1 MLRLKRLLI
10 ENSGPIERFD
20 ARFESTDAGLP
31 KPMILVGE
39 NGSGKSTAL
48 SFAVDSLLQLAS
60 TQFSDVL
67 RPEGMG
73 TLFYRIRSND
83 IRIGASTSVAHIEY
97 EFSGRT
103 LHYLDRAAGTTI
115 DVNDLR
121 QRLGLPAEFPLNG
134 AKTSE
139 KTWSQNLDQVKATF
153 SDDAYVFFP
162 SGRREIPHWLQV
174 RALHPERFSNTQ
186 RFTSKLGKALVV
198 ESAAEEMATWIMDG
212 LLDQAVGYQG
222 AGIEAA
228 NQILQIILGDPT
240 AHFAIAPRNTWPRV
254 QIYTGVSNDV
264 DGSNP
269 RRMAIP
275 SLGHLSAGQS
285 MLLSMFGTIANH
297 GTLNRMRPLNEIEG
311 LAIIDEAE
319 VYLHT
324 HLQRL
329 VLPRLISAFPN
340 VQFVITTHS
349 PSFLMGMKDQFGP
362 DEFQLLEMPT
372 GMAIDVDQFS
382 EVGAAVEALTQTL
395 AFRNEVKAEITRALD
410 NPILIVEGRSDA
422 IWIDGLWRI
431 SMNSVPPFRI
441 MTAKGRRALRYLLED
456 EQFVS
461 EVGAHQRVLGLFDF
475 DEAYDD
481 WNGCNK
487 TYPNLEGNDASGLLR
502 RHVAKSIYAGL
513 LPVPGTREK
522 QAGNRFGAKSIH
534 TIELYLP
541 DERLSCGQNL
551 ESIAL
556 PGDVQVSKFRGDR
569 VTFAER
575 AVVLPDV
582 APYFDTLLTMIQQV
596 LQV

>member
-10 ENSGPIERFD
+10 ENSGPIERLD
-20 ARFESTDAGLP
+20 AHFRSTDVGMP
-31 KPMILVGE
+31 KPLILVGE

-48 SFAVDSLLQLAS
+48 SFVVDSLLQLAS
-60 TQFSDVL
+60 TQYSDVL
-67 RPEGMG
+67 TPEGMG
-73 TLFYRIRSND
+73 TLFYRIRSHD

-97 EFSGRT
+97 EFNDRT
-103 LHYLDRAAGTTI
+103 LHYLDRTAGTTI

-121 QRLGLPAEFPLNG
+121 QRLNLPAEFPING
-134 AKTSE
+134 AETSE
-139 KTWSQNLDQVKATF
+139 KTWSPNLDQVKNTF
-153 SDDAYVFFP
+153 RDDAYVFFP
-162 SGRREIPHWLQV
+162 SGRRETPHWLQV

-186 RFTSKLGKALVV
+186 RFTSKLGKTLIV

-212 LLDQAVGYQG
+212 LLDQAVGYPG
-222 AGIEAA
+222 VGIGAA

-254 QIYTGVSNDV
+254 QIYTGISNNT

-297 GTLNRMRPLNEIEG
+297 GTLNRTRPLNEIEG
-311 LAIIDEAE
+311 LVIIDEAE

-324 HLQRL
+324 HLQRS

-340 VQFVITTHS
+340 VQFVMTTHS

-362 DEFQLLEMPT
+362 DGFQLLEMPT
-372 GMAIDVDQFS
+372 GTAIDVDQFS
-382 EVGAAVEALTQTL
+382 EVGAAVEALAQTV
-395 AFRNEVKAEITRALD
+395 AFRNEVKAEIARAID

-431 SMNSVPPFRI
+431 SMNSPPPFKI
-441 MTAKGRRALRYLLED
+441 MNAKGRRALRYLLED

-481 WNGCNK
+481 WNGCK
-487 TYPNLEGNDASGLLR
+487 TTYPNLEGNDASGLLR

-513 LPVPGTREK
+513 LPVPETRTR

-541 DERLSCGQNL
+541 DEKLSCGQNL
-551 ESIAL
+551 ETIAC
-556 PGDVQVSKFRGDR
+556 PGDVQVAKFRGDK
-569 VTFAER
+569 VAFAER
-575 AVVLPDV
+575 AVLQPDV
-582 APYFDTLLTMIQQV
+582 SPYFDTLLTMIRQV